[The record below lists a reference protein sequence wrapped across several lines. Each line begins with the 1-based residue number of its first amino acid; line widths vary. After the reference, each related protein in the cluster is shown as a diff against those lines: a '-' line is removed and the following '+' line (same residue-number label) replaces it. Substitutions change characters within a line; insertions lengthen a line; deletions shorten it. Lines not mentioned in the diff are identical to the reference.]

1 MTLDKGFVTIDRTWS
16 AGDVIALEL
25 PMPVRR
31 VESNPQVMA
40 NRGRVALQRG
50 PVVFAAEW
58 PDNPNGRVRNIV
70 LPDGN
75 PLGSEFRRDLLNG
88 VQVITGRAVGLAFD
102 AKGTVRRLLQGL
114 LAPST
119 SSSPSTLVH

>member
-1 MTLDKGFVTIDRTWS
+1 
-16 AGDVIALEL
+16 
-25 PMPVRR
+25 
-31 VESNPQVMA
+31 MA

-58 PDNPNGRVRNIV
+58 PDNPNGKVRNIV

-75 PLGSEFRRDLLNG
+75 RPSSEFRRHLLNG

-102 AKGTVRRLLQGL
+102 AKGAEQRAEQPFMAIPYATCANRGRGQMAVW
-114 LAPST
+114 LAR
-119 SSSPSTLVH
+119 